1 MVNTKDICAFFYD
14 DLGSGCYACRECGT
28 ARKQQVGSGY
38 SNLMSHITTK
48 HPQYEEMYSA
58 ATSSGTL
65 QSFGFVSQETNHRF
79 QWLRWF
85 VERNLPISEVDN
97 DVSRSMSKWPPISSK
112 ALKACMH
119 TVAKNVGVVID
130 QELGVSFGL
139 MFDGWSHGSMHYIGL
154 YGVYDVMGARRERL
168 LSLSPLGEGGQS
180 AEAHVEMIRT
190 VLDVY
195 NKTTAMVA
203 FIVGDNCNTNQ
214 KIATLL
220 GVPLPR
226 STTS

>member
-14 DLGSGCYACRECGT
+14 DLGSGCYACRECAPPVRGDVLGGD
-28 ARKQQVGSGY
+28 KQR
-38 SNLMSHITTK
+38 
-48 HPQYEEMYSA
+48 HPPE
-58 ATSSGTL
+58 L
-65 QSFGFVSQETNHRF
+65 
-79 QWLRWF
+79 WLRF
-85 VERNLPISEVDN
+85 PGDKPPLPVVAVVVERNLPISEVDN
-97 DVSRSMSKWPPISSK
+97 DVTRSMSKWPPISSK

-139 MFDGWSHGSMHYIGL
+139 MFNRWSHGSMHYIGL

-203 FIVGDNCNTNQ
+203 FIVGVNCNTNQ
-214 KIATLL
+214 KIATIL
-220 GVPLPR
+220 GVPL
-226 STTS
+226 